1 VEKYCLLLGIKNA
14 HSLLMAL
21 RGDHAAFDDRGG
33 VLDRGGGVCDRPR
46 KRSWPNTS
54 KAVT

>member
-1 VEKYCLLLGIKNA
+1 VEKYCLFLGIKNA